1 MLQIFNRFE
10 RGVYTVILVLLL
22 VVITL
27 SVISL
32 VYAMILVVLSPP
44 IFLLT
49 GTELLEIF
57 GVFMLVLLALEF
69 FESIKIF
76 LRDNVIKFEVV
87 IVIAITA
94 ISRKIILLDY
104 DTTGDLHLIGLG
116 VLVFSLAAGYY
127 LVRRANIAAGDIG
140 GSLAP

>member
-10 RGVYTVILVLLL
+10 RGVYTIILVLLL
-22 VVITL
+22 VVISL
-27 SVISL
+27 SVVSL

-49 GTELLEIF
+49 GAELLEIF

-76 LRDNVIKFEVV
+76 LRDNVIKFELV

-94 ISRKIILLDY
+94 ISRKVILLDY
-104 DTTGDLHLIGLG
+104 DATSDLHLIGLG

-127 LVRRANIAAGDIG
+127 LLRRANTGAGDTG
-140 GSLAP
+140 PLAP

>member
-1 MLQIFNRFE
+1 MFQIFNRFE
-10 RGVYTVILVLLL
+10 RGVYTIILVLLIVL
-22 VVITL
+22 IAL

-32 VYAMILVVLSPP
+32 VYAMVVTILSPP
-44 IFLLT
+44 ILLLT
-49 GTELLEIF
+49 STELLDIF

-76 LRDNVIKFEVV
+76 LRDNVIKFELV

-94 ISRKIILLDY
+94 ISRKIILIDY
-104 DTTGDLHLIGLG
+104 NATSDLHLIGLG

-127 LVRRANIAAGDIG
+127 LLRRANTGAGDND
-140 GSLAP
+140 SSAP

>member
-1 MLQIFNRFE
+1 MLEIFNRFE
-10 RGVYTVILVLLL
+10 RGVYTIILVLLL

-27 SVISL
+27 SMLSL
-32 VYAMILVVLSPP
+32 VYALILVVISPP
-44 IFLLT
+44 VFLLT

-76 LRDNVIKFEVV
+76 IRDNVIRFELV

-116 VLVFSLAAGYY
+116 VLVFSLAAGYF
-127 LVRRANIAAGDIG
+127 LVRRANRDAGDLGASI
-140 GSLAP
+140 AP

>member
-1 MLQIFNRFE
+1 MLEIFNRFE
-10 RGVYTVILVLLL
+10 RGVYLIILVLLL

-27 SVISL
+27 SVLSL
-32 VYAMILVVLSPP
+32 VYALILVIISPP
-44 IFLLT
+44 VFLLT

-76 LRDNVIKFEVV
+76 IRDNVIRFELV

-116 VLVFSLAAGYY
+116 VLVISLAAGYY
-127 LVRRANIAAGDIG
+127 LVRRANRDAGDP
-140 GSLAP
+140 GSSIAP

>member
-1 MLQIFNRFE
+1 MLEIFNRFE
-10 RGVYTVILVLLL
+10 RGVYTIILVLLL
-22 VVITL
+22 VVIAL

-32 VYAMILVVLSPP
+32 AYAMAVVVLSPP
-44 IFLLT
+44 LFLLS
-49 GTELLEIF
+49 GAELLEIF

-69 FESIKIF
+69 FESIRIF
-76 LRDNVIKFEVV
+76 LRDNAIKFELV

-104 DTTGDLHLIGLG
+104 DATGDLHLIGLG

-127 LVRRANIAAGDIG
+127 LLRRANVATGDTL
-140 GSLAP
+140 SLGP